1 MVDLSAQG
9 LRNQR
14 VVRKKSGFQIG
25 NLGWISVGAIFV
37 TMAVTYSWTQHEITR
52 LGYSIE
58 TLHEERVVL
67 LGSAR
72 EVRAEY
78 MSLTSSERLDEAAAE
93 LGLISTNRPEITII
107 EAGPS
112 VSTAGRDLLAS
123 ARPSPTP
130 RTQ

>member
-25 NLGWISVGAIFV
+25 NLGWVSVGVLFV
-37 TMAVTYSWTQHEITR
+37 VMAVTYSWTQHEITR
-52 LGYSIE
+52 LGYAIE
-58 TLHEERVVL
+58 ALHEERVIL

-78 MSLTSSERLDEAAAE
+78 MSLTSSERLDEVAAE

-112 VSTAGRDLLAS
+112 VTTARGSLLAA
-123 ARPSPTP
+123 ARSSLAS

>member
-1 MVDLSAQG
+1 MVDLSKQG

-14 VVRKKSGFQIG
+14 VVRKKTGLQLG
-25 NLGWISVGAIFV
+25 NLGWLSVGVIFV
-37 TMAVTYSWTQHEITR
+37 VMAITYSWTQHEITR
-52 LGYSIE
+52 LGYAIE
-58 TLHEERVVL
+58 TLHEERVML

-78 MSLTSSERLDEAAAE
+78 MSLTSSERLDEIAAE
-93 LGLISTNRPEITII
+93 LGLVSTNRPEITII

-112 VSTAGRDLLAS
+112 VATARGGLLAA
-123 ARPSPTP
+123 ARTSPAS

>member
-14 VVRKKSGFQIG
+14 VVRKKSGFLIE
-25 NLGWISVGAIFV
+25 NLGWTSVGVLFV
-37 TMAVTYSWTQHEITR
+37 TMAITYSWTQHEITR
-52 LGYSIE
+52 LGYAIE
-58 TLHEERVVL
+58 TLHEERVTL

-78 MSLTSSERLDEAAAE
+78 MSLTSSERLDEVAAE

-112 VSTAGRDLLAS
+112 VSTAGGNLLAS
-123 ARPSPTP
+123 ARPSPAS